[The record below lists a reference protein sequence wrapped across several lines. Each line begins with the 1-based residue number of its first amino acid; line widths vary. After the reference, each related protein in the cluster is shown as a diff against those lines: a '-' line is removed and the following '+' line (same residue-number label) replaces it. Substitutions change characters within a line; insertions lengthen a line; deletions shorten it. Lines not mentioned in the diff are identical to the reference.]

1 MKSVKDGIDG
11 LPNAVLSIA
20 NVIDRGAA
28 TSVLLRNHIKV
39 PYKFECMFV
48 VLLAHDDFD
57 SRILEVADELVTM
70 SRPNGVGRT

>member
-39 PYKFECMFV
+39 PYKLNVC
-48 VLLAHDDFD
+48 LLFCWHTTI
-57 SRILEVADELVTM
+57 STVASLRSPM
-70 SRPNGVGRT
+70 SS